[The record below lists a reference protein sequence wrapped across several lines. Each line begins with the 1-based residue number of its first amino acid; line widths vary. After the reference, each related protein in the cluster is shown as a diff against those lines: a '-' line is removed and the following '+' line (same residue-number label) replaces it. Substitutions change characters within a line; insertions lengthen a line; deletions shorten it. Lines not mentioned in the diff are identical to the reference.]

1 MMPAP
6 LLDVAHVNK
15 SFGSNVVLRDV
26 SLSVNGGEIRAL
38 CGENGAGKSTL
49 LKIITGVYR
58 AGSGQIMIDGV
69 QRAIETPAEAQRL
82 GIAIVSQELSL
93 APNLSVYDNIWLGNT
108 ETPFFHRRAALR
120 AQAREVLDLVGL
132 NDLGLDTQVAQFGMG
147 QRQLI
152 EIARMLTRKARVL
165 ILDEP
170 TATLSDYEIGH
181 VFQALRRLKQQ
192 GHAIIYTTHRL
203 GEVFDI
209 CDSVTVLRNGELI
222 GTETVSAIDRP
233 KLIAMML
240 GREMSQ
246 LYPESHGAA
255 ADDGLVVRGLT
266 IPNVVDGLDFTAAR
280 GSVTC
285 LAGQVGSG
293 VTDALR
299 ALAGLDSNAV
309 GNVIAMGKSY
319 ELRSVHRARR
329 HNVRFVSEDR
339 AGEGVFIRLSVAKNL
354 VASQLRRFTH
364 GGFLALGAMR
374 REVRSLAKLVNVD
387 VARLSSP
394 VGDLSGGN
402 QQKLAFGRLIEESEP
417 GTLLLNEP
425 TRGVDVGT
433 RAEIYR
439 LIRRFCDQGWCVIM
453 ASSDLEEVLGMSDRI
468 VTLYRGRRVASY
480 SRGGVNT
487 HGILSDIT
495 HNRTAA

>member
-6 LLDVAHVNK
+6 LLDVAHVSK

-58 AGSGQIMIDGV
+58 ADAGQITIDGV

-132 NDLGLDTQVAQFGMG
+132 NDLGLDMQVAQLGMG

-152 EIARMLTRKARVL
+152 EIARMLTRKARIL

-222 GTETVSAIDRP
+222 GTEAVSAIDRP

-240 GREMSQ
+240 GREISQ
-246 LYPESHGAA
+246 LYPESHAAA
-255 ADDGLVVRGLT
+255 ADDGLVVHGLT
-266 IPNVVDGLDFTAAR
+266 IPNVVMVSILPPRAA
-280 GSVTC
+280 
-285 LAGQVGSG
+285 
-293 VTDALR
+293 
-299 ALAGLDSNAV
+299 
-309 GNVIAMGKSY
+309 
-319 ELRSVHRARR
+319 
-329 HNVRFVSEDR
+329 
-339 AGEGVFIRLSVAKNL
+339 
-354 VASQLRRFTH
+354 
-364 GGFLALGAMR
+364 
-374 REVRSLAKLVNVD
+374 
-387 VARLSSP
+387 P
-394 VGDLSGGN
+394 
-402 QQKLAFGRLIEESEP
+402 
-417 GTLLLNEP
+417 
-425 TRGVDVGT
+425 
-433 RAEIYR
+433 
-439 LIRRFCDQGWCVIM
+439 
-453 ASSDLEEVLGMSDRI
+453 
-468 VTLYRGRRVASY
+468 
-480 SRGGVNT
+480 
-487 HGILSDIT
+487 
-495 HNRTAA
+495 

>member
-58 AGSGQIMIDGV
+58 AGSGQITIDGV

-132 NDLGLDTQVAQFGMG
+132 NDLGLDVQVAQLGMG

-181 VFQALRRLKQQ
+181 VFQALRRLK
-192 GHAIIYTTHRL
+192 
-203 GEVFDI
+203 
-209 CDSVTVLRNGELI
+209 
-222 GTETVSAIDRP
+222 
-233 KLIAMML
+233 
-240 GREMSQ
+240 
-246 LYPESHGAA
+246 
-255 ADDGLVVRGLT
+255 
-266 IPNVVDGLDFTAAR
+266 
-280 GSVTC
+280 
-285 LAGQVGSG
+285 
-293 VTDALR
+293 
-299 ALAGLDSNAV
+299 
-309 GNVIAMGKSY
+309 
-319 ELRSVHRARR
+319 
-329 HNVRFVSEDR
+329 
-339 AGEGVFIRLSVAKNL
+339 
-354 VASQLRRFTH
+354 
-364 GGFLALGAMR
+364 
-374 REVRSLAKLVNVD
+374 
-387 VARLSSP
+387 
-394 VGDLSGGN
+394 
-402 QQKLAFGRLIEESEP
+402 
-417 GTLLLNEP
+417 
-425 TRGVDVGT
+425 
-433 RAEIYR
+433 
-439 LIRRFCDQGWCVIM
+439 
-453 ASSDLEEVLGMSDRI
+453 
-468 VTLYRGRRVASY
+468 
-480 SRGGVNT
+480 
-487 HGILSDIT
+487 
-495 HNRTAA
+495 

>member
-1 MMPAP
+1 MPTP
-6 LLDVAHVNK
+6 LLDVARVSK
-15 SFGSNVVLRDV
+15 SFGSNMVLRDV

-58 AGSGQIMIDGV
+58 ADSGQITIDGV
-69 QRAIETPAEAQRL
+69 QRVIETPAEAQRL

-132 NDLGLDTQVAQFGMG
+132 NDLGLDVQVAQLGMG

-222 GTETVSAIDRP
+222 GTEAASVIDRP

-246 LYPESHGAA
+246 LYPESHATA
-255 ADDGLVVRGLT
+255 EDDGLVVHGLT
-266 IPNVVDGLDFTAAR
+266 IPNVVHGLDFIAAR
-280 GSVTC
+280 GSVTSP
-285 LAGQVGSG
+285 AGQVGSG

-299 ALAGLDSNAV
+299 ALAGLDSNAL
-309 GNVIAMGKSY
+309 GNVIAMGESY

-354 VASQLRRFTH
+354 VASQLRRFTR
-364 GGFLALGAMR
+364 GGFLAVGAMR

-387 VARLSSP
+387 VARLGSP
-394 VGDLSGGN
+394 AGDLSGGN
-402 QQKLAFGRLIEESEP
+402 QQKLAFGRLIEESQP

>member
-1 MMPAP
+1 MPTV
-6 LLDVAHVNK
+6 LLDVAHVSK
-15 SFGSNVVLRDV
+15 RFGSNTVLRDV
-26 SLSVNGGEIRAL
+26 SLSVNAGEIRAL

-49 LKIITGVYR
+49 LKIITGLHS
-58 AGSGQIMIDGV
+58 ANGGHIAIDGV
-69 QRAIETPAEAQRL
+69 RHAIQTPAEAQRL

-93 APNLSVYDNIWLGNT
+93 APNLSVYDNVWLGNT
-108 ETPFFHRRAALR
+108 ETPFFHRRSALR
-120 AQAREVLDLVGL
+120 RQAREVLDLVGL
-132 NDLGLDTQVAQFGMG
+132 NDLGLDVQVQQLGIG

-152 EIARMLTRKARVL
+152 EIARMLTRKARIL

-170 TATLSDYEIGH
+170 TATLSDYEIDH

-222 GTETVSAIDRP
+222 GTEAVNAIDRSR
-233 KLIAMML
+233 LIAMML

-246 LYPESHGAA
+246 LYPDSHAPAEG
-255 ADDGLVVRGLT
+255 DGFVVWGLT
-266 IPNVVDGLDFTAAR
+266 IPNAVQALDFTALR
-280 GSVTC
+280 GAVTC

-293 VTDALR
+293 ATDALR
-299 ALAGLDSNAV
+299 ALAGLNPNATGRV
-309 GNVIAMGKSY
+309 TALGKPY

-329 HNVRFVSEDR
+329 RNVRFVSEDR
-339 AGEGVFIRLSVAKNL
+339 AGEGVFIRLSVADNL
-354 VASQLRRFTH
+354 IACQLRRFTQA
-364 GGFLALGAMR
+364 GFLALGTIR
-374 REVRSLAKLVNVD
+374 RQVRSLAKLAGVD
-387 VARLSSP
+387 VARINSMA
-394 VGDLSGGN
+394 VDLSGGN
-402 QQKLAFGRLIEESEP
+402 QQKLAFGRLIEEAQP

-425 TRGVDVGT
+425 TRGVDVGA

-439 LIRRFCDQGWCVIM
+439 LVRRFCDQGWCVII
-453 ASSDLEEVLGMSDRI
+453 ASSDLEEVLGMGDRI

-480 SRGGVNT
+480 GRGAVSM
-487 HGILSDIT
+487 HAILSDIT